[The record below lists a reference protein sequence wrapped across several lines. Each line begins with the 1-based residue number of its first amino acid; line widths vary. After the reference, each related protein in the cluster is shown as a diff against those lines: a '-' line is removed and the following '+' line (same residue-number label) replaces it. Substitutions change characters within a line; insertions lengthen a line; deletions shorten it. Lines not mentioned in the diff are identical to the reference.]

1 MTLYSYERT
10 IERSTVVM
18 NDANIIALLFDRKEQ
33 AIAELSET
41 YGEYCFRIAYNILSN
56 KQDSEECVNETWF
69 NTWRSIPPK
78 RPQSLKLFLSNIVR
92 NLSFDKYRSKNRQK
106 RGGAAIDTA
115 LDEIGEII
123 ADTKTVD
130 DEISY
135 KELVQSINTFL
146 RGLQE
151 RERNIFLRKYYYVE
165 TNQCIAER
173 YSISVKN
180 VNTILSRTRQRLKA
194 HLEKEGFW
202 L

>member
-1 MTLYSYERT
+1 
-10 IERSTVVM
+10 M